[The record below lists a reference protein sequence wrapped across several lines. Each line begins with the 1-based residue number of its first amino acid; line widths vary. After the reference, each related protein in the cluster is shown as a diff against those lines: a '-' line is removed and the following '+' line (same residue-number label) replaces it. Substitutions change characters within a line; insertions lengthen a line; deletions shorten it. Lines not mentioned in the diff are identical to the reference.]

1 MEAEEAKE
9 ETGTS
14 LLHQMK
20 KEKMEDDVVC
30 IQFGVFPWISLN
42 KFVSFYSWKGQ
53 KPINTDTVR

>member
-42 KFVSFYSWKGQ
+42 KFVSFYS
-53 KPINTDTVR
+53 